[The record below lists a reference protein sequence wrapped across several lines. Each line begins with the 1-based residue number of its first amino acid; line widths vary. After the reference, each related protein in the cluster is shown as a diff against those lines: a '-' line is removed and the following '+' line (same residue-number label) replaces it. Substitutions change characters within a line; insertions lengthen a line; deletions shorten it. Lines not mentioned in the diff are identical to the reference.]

1 MNKRQIIHYS
11 RRNERRVY
19 VKTRAFRFLLEYGI
33 ARVFDYIE
41 FGRISCSKASKRRFM
56 FNPPQ

>member
-1 MNKRQIIHYS
+1 MNKRLIVHQP

-41 FGRISCSKASKRRFM
+41 FGLTSCSKASKRRFM
-56 FNPPQ
+56 FKPPQ